1 MKTTIRTTVGLA
13 ALAAMMTLAPG
24 CASRQD
30 VQTLDQRNRQTMQ
43 EARELFKQLEEQ
55 IAVAREEARKSSAP
69 VQAKQADIWAEVES
83 LKTEVATLKGQMDTM
98 NMRLA
103 PQGGVDMAQLDER
116 VKAIELALESQFAVD
131 LGKGAKAAAT
141 APTAP
146 AQAQQSQA
154 QATPAQNDEAVAPPQ
169 DPADALYAK
178 GLTAFKAR
186 QYDEA
191 RRDFAEFVTTFK
203 KHTLVPNAIFW
214 QGECYYQMGD
224 YAKAVLAYD
233 DVINKHKDSPKYR
246 SALLKQGISFYKMGK
261 DKPGK
266 IILQELIDKNPGTA
280 EANRAKQFL
289 ADPKK

>member
-154 QATPAQNDEAVAPPQ
+154 QATPAQN
-169 DPADALYAK
+169 
-178 GLTAFKAR
+178 
-186 QYDEA
+186 
-191 RRDFAEFVTTFK
+191 
-203 KHTLVPNAIFW
+203 
-214 QGECYYQMGD
+214 
-224 YAKAVLAYD
+224 AKAVLAYD

>member
-1 MKTTIRTTVGLA
+1 MKTSRLKSSAVAALVLTL
-13 ALAAMMTLAPG
+13 ALAAG

-55 IAVAREEARKSSAP
+55 IAIAREEARKSSAP
-69 VQAKQADIWAEVES
+69 VQAKQADIWAEVEG
-83 LKTEVATLKGQMDTM
+83 LKTEVAAMKGQLDTL
-98 NMRLA
+98 NMRVGS
-103 PQGGVDMAQLDER
+103 QGSQEVADLNER
-116 VKAIELALESQFAVD
+116 LKAVELALETQFAVD
-131 LGKGAKAAAT
+131 LGKGAKAAAAT
-141 APTAP
+141 PSSAPQAAGQP
-146 AQAQQSQA
+146 AEAQAGA
-154 QATPAQNDEAVAPPQ
+154 PDVAPQ

-178 GLTAFKAR
+178 GLNAFKER
-186 QYDEA
+186 KYDEA
-191 RRDFAEFVTTFK
+191 RRDFAEFTTTFK
-203 KHTLVPNAIFW
+203 KHALVPNAVFW

-224 YAKAVLAYD
+224 YAKAVLAYQ
-233 DVINKHKDSPKYR
+233 DVIDKYKSSPKYR
-246 SALLKQGISFYKMGK
+246 SAMLKQGISFYKLGK

>member
-1 MKTTIRTTVGLA
+1 MKTSRLKSSAVAALVLALILA
-13 ALAAMMTLAPG
+13 AG

-55 IAVAREEARKSSAP
+55 IAIAREEARKSSAP
-69 VQAKQADIWAEVES
+69 VQAKQADIWAEVEG
-83 LKTEVATLKGQMDTM
+83 LKTEVAAMKGQLDTL
-98 NMRLA
+98 NMRVGS
-103 PQGGVDMAQLDER
+103 QGSQEVADLNER
-116 VKAIELALESQFAVD
+116 LKAVELALETQFAVD
-131 LGKGAKAAAT
+131 LGKGAKAAAA
-141 APTAP
+141 APSPAP
-146 AQAQQSQA
+146 AQAANQPA
-154 QATPAQNDEAVAPPQ
+154 QAEAAAPQ

-178 GLTAFKAR
+178 GLNAFKER
-186 QYDEA
+186 KYDEA
-191 RRDFAEFVTTFK
+191 RRDFAEFTTTFK
-203 KHTLVPNAIFW
+203 KHALVPNAVFW

-224 YAKAVLAYD
+224 YAKAVLAYQ
-233 DVINKHKDSPKYR
+233 DVIDKYKDSPKYR
-246 SALLKQGISFYKMGK
+246 SAMLKQGISFYKLGK

>member
-1 MKTTIRTTVGLA
+1 MKTSRLKSSAVAALVLTL
-13 ALAAMMTLAPG
+13 ALAAG

-55 IAVAREEARKSSAP
+55 IAIAREEARKSSAP
-69 VQAKQADIWAEVES
+69 VQAKQADIWAEVEG
-83 LKTEVATLKGQMDTM
+83 LKTEVAAMKGQLDTL
-98 NMRLA
+98 NMRVGS
-103 PQGGVDMAQLDER
+103 QGSQEVADLNER
-116 VKAIELALESQFAVD
+116 LKAVELALETQFAVD
-131 LGKGAKAAAT
+131 LGKGAKAAAA
-141 APTAP
+141 APSPAP
-146 AQAQQSQA
+146 AQAANQPA
-154 QATPAQNDEAVAPPQ
+154 QAEAAAPQ

-178 GLTAFKAR
+178 GLNAFKER
-186 QYDEA
+186 KYDEA
-191 RRDFAEFVTTFK
+191 RRDFAEFTTTFK
-203 KHTLVPNAIFW
+203 KHALVPNAVFW

-224 YAKAVLAYD
+224 YAKAVLAYQ
-233 DVINKHKDSPKYR
+233 DVIDKYKDSPKYR
-246 SALLKQGISFYKMGK
+246 SAMLKQGISFYKLGK

>member
-1 MKTTIRTTVGLA
+1 MNTRTVKSLA
-13 ALAAMMTLAPG
+13 VATLILSLALALAAG

-55 IAVAREEARKSSAP
+55 IAIAREEARKSSAP
-69 VQAKQADIWAEVES
+69 VQAKQADIWAEVEG
-83 LKTEVATLKGQMDTM
+83 LKTEVAAMKGQLDTL
-98 NMRLA
+98 NMRMGA
-103 PQGGVDMAQLDER
+103 QNSQDMAQLNER
-116 VKAIELALESQFAVD
+116 LKAVELALETQFAVD
-131 LGKGAKAAAT
+131 LGKGAKTAAT
-141 APTAP
+141 TPSPAP
-146 AQAQQSQA
+146 AAESA
-154 QATPAQNDEAVAPPQ
+154 GVEAAPQ

-178 GLTAFKAR
+178 GLSAFKER
-186 QYDEA
+186 KYDEA
-191 RRDFAEFVTTFK
+191 RRDFAEFTTTFK
-203 KHTLVPNAIFW
+203 KHALVPNAVFW

-233 DVINKHKDSPKYR
+233 DVVQKHKDSPKYR
-246 SALLKQGISFYKMGK
+246 SAMLKQGISFYKLGK
-261 DKPGK
+261 EKPGK